1 MRYLNFLMKPS
12 FNCGEDDLND
22 SAFIWASKH
31 IRGWEAVEE
40 FIACDVWS
48 LASGVSFKW
57 VKVGLTPVSKL
68 KVPLPRFAVVRE
80 DDEDNVKFLA
90 RVEKSARVKQ
100 SMKPALP

>member
-1 MRYLNFLMKPS
+1 
-12 FNCGEDDLND
+12 
-22 SAFIWASKH
+22 
-31 IRGWEAVEE
+31 
-40 FIACDVWS
+40 
-48 LASGVSFKW
+48 